1 MNLARLRVSAAVVS
15 ALALTLFALSALPA
29 SAQTAQ
35 TTAPAKAPAKK
46 SAAFDASPCLGC
58 HAPVK
63 ALYESGKHKGL
74 ACNGCH
80 DGTDAHLAD
89 ASKRPTTKTDL
100 ANCGAC
106 HQNQY
111 KTYAQMD
118 WHRTARF
125 EKKQMAGPAPD
136 PSYDL
141 LMSPHG
147 FTKEH
152 NLPRSHTF
160 ALLDQFVVD
169 RAFGGRF
176 APKEG
181 WRYLASAGDFNVMDV
196 VVDQYPDNT
205 DQKPFKPG
213 TAAAANPVC
222 LSCKTQDHILD
233 WAYMGDPVPGAKWS
247 RTSKVV
253 ELAKASKHALNCI
266 FCHDPHA
273 AKPRIVRDALIEV
286 VTRTDFPTLYA
297 QDARKTK
304 VDVKD
309 MGVRGYTRKIGLLER
324 YDGKLQCGQ
333 CHVEYNCNPG
343 FNPNTGEAIPMA
355 DKRTNYFPFVQ
366 PQDIL
371 KAYDHIQFRDFRNQ
385 FTGAALWKAQHPDV
399 ETYYNSTHEKL
410 GVDCTTCHM
419 PKLKDAKTGKL
430 LHVALADQP
439 EELPEGNLPAVPQ
452 PVERDPGEVRD
463 RVAVR
468 ALPGESAQRR
478 VLAVAAHQQVRPGAA
493 RRRAGGCAESG
504 ARKARRR
511 ARQLG
516 MVDRGE
522 RRVVPQSG
530 AVEDI
535 ARELRHRVAGRDQ
548 DPRRRDQGEAGGRRA
563 AGNRRGGAKI
573 AFRRALAR
581 TRAARTSPFGP
592 RARDNRDDDR
602 RASDRRCVRRRR
614 IFQGASNRSHGA
626 LHSAVA
632 RSG

>member
-1 MNLARLRVSAAVVS
+1 MSPPLASDGLRPIGDPRIRANNADDGTGESAGQKIGGVRRIAVPRLPRAGQS
-15 ALALTLFALSALPA
+15 ALRA
-29 SAQTAQ
+29 
-35 TTAPAKAPAKK
+35 
-46 SAAFDASPCLGC
+46 
-58 HAPVK
+58 
-63 ALYESGKHKGL
+63 GKHKGL

-80 DGTDAHLAD
+80 EGTDAHLGD

-111 KTYAQMD
+111 KTYAQMN

-176 APKEG
+176 GTKEA
-181 WRYLASAGDFNVMDV
+181 WRYLAGAGDFKVWDV
-196 VVDQYPDNT
+196 AVDHYPDNT
-205 DQKPFKPG
+205 EQKAFKPG

-222 LSCKTQDHILD
+222 LSCKTQDHILE
-233 WAYMGDPVPGAKWS
+233 WAYMGDPVPAAKWS

-253 ELAKASKHALNCI
+253 ELAKASNHALNCI

-343 FNPNTGEAIPMA
+343 FNPNNGEAIPMA

-410 GVDCTTCHM
+410 GIDCTTCHM
-419 PKLKDAKTGKL
+419 PKLKDAKTGKYYTSHWQTNPKNYL
-430 LHVALADQP
+430 KETCLQCHNQWNETQAKYVIESLYAHYQ
-439 EELPEGNLPAVPQ
+439 GK
-452 PVERDPGEVRD
+452 VRN
-463 RVAVR
+463 AEFW
-468 ALPGESAQRR
+468 L
-478 VLAVAAHQQVRPGAA
+478 VAAHQQVRPGAA

-530 AVEDI
+530 AVEDV
-535 ARELRHRVAGRDQ
+535 AGELRHRVAGRDQ
-548 DPRRRDQGEAGGRRA
+548 DPRRRDQGEAGGRGA
-563 AGNRRGGAKI
+563 CGNRGGAKI
-573 AFRRALAR
+573 AFRPALA
-581 TRAARTSPFGP
+581 
-592 RARDNRDDDR
+592 
-602 RASDRRCVRRRR
+602 
-614 IFQGASNRSHGA
+614 
-626 LHSAVA
+626 
-632 RSG
+632 